1 MYKYLPYA
9 LGRQEY
15 VLDLPVGICMLSAQR
30 WLFAPPFAVSFPCK
44 VNKRECVVPE
54 NIPHTPPLPLP
65 TEGNGNS
72 EGRGVQKKAI
82 SEGCGLL
89 TEFFSRG
96 LSKIGELL
104 MNNSFSVEQ
113 AIRYFT
119 VAGVALIIFY
129 LRSGKCFFHG

>member
-1 MYKYLPYA
+1 MCSSRKYPA
-9 LGRQEY
+9 Y
-15 VLDLPVGICMLSAQR
+15 V
-30 WLFAPPFAVSFPCK
+30 PP
-44 VNKRECVVPE
+44 
-54 NIPHTPPLPLP
+54 IPLP

-89 TEFFSRG
+89 KEFFSRG